1 MAASAPDLAQL
12 TSECEAEGL
21 TVTNSEK
28 IAIEL
33 ARFFGVKQEEIG
45 ILRLEKESLVFV
57 HPVKLHNVGRI
68 PLNSPA
74 VAARTIHSKRPE
86 IINSF
91 ARARHATF
99 FEMVDLT
106 GKPGQPGQKK
116 PSKEE
121 RIIQKLMSVPVVAAN
136 KVVGVIQIC
145 RKGATPSAAGAD
157 FTPADLQ
164 NLLAAA
170 MTLGKCFLK
179 TA

>member
-21 TVTNSEK
+21 TVANSEK

-33 ARFFGVKQEEIG
+33 ARIFGVKQDEVG

-91 ARARHATF
+91 VRARHATF
-99 FEMVDLT
+99 FEMVDLS
-106 GKPGQPGQKK
+106 GKPGQKK
-116 PSKEE
+116 SKEE
-121 RIIQKLMSVPVVAAN
+121 RIIQKLMSVPVVAAGQ
-136 KVVGVIQIC
+136 VVGVIQIC
-145 RKGATPSAAGAD
+145 RKGATPSAAGPD
-157 FTPADLQ
+157 FAPADLQ

-170 MTLGKCFLK
+170 MTLGKCFQK
-179 TA
+179 GISS